1 MEVTATSR
9 GRGGGGGR
17 RRREG
22 GLVDDGGD
30 LEGAFFAFAAAAFP
44 VLVCFLGLAVLFF
57 VVFFFVSFVSADE
70 DLPRRV
76 AGAFLLLLF
85 LLGLFE
91 TDAIGGI
98 DVDADVFF
106 FFETVAVF
114 AFAPSDALTDERVLR
129 VIEGDGAEEK
139 RGLKSKRN

>member
-1 MEVTATSR
+1 MRGEAAEATTSR
-9 GRGGGGGR
+9 GRGG

-22 GLVDDGGD
+22 GLVDDGD
-30 LEGAFFAFAAAAFP
+30 LEGAFAFAAAFP
-44 VLVCFLGLAVLFF
+44 VLVCFLELAGLFLAV
-57 VVFFFVSFVSADE
+57 VFFVSFVGADE
-70 DLPRRV
+70 DLPPRRV
-76 AGAFLLLLF
+76 AGAFLLLPLL

-106 FFETVAVF
+106 FFETVAAF
-114 AFAPSDALTDERVLR
+114 AFAPSGALTDERVLR
-129 VIEGDGAEEK
+129 AIDEDGAKEK